1 MALQTTV
8 QTLNLSEDY
17 SLVEDFFNKNF
28 IANLWQEVISL
39 GKGEDF
45 IDQYGVFKGR
55 LISCQKFISPENVN
69 PLLESVLDQLRKFF
83 VVPIVFREI
92 VYSTLYLPWDI
103 HCDLVRTDSDHPF
116 YNVLIPLHDVNSR
129 TVIFNQKS
137 PGYNDFYKYKKEFSK
152 IKDCISED
160 FWNEYLSMCW
170 AEDREYLS
178 LKALLPE
185 QRAGQLIMF
194 KRDLWH
200 SSDNFHLKHN
210 GPKHFI
216 QIIVDKQ

>member
-1 MALQTTV
+1 MGLQTIT

-17 SLVEDFFNKNF
+17 VLIEDFFNKNF
-28 IANLWQEVISL
+28 VADLWQEVISL

-45 IDQYGVFKGR
+45 VDHHGVFKGK
-55 LISCQKFISPENVN
+55 LISCQRFVN
-69 PLLESVLDQLRKFF
+69 TNEIGPLLETALDQLRNFF
-83 VVPIVFREI
+83 AVPVSFKEI

-103 HCDLVRTDSDHPF
+103 HTDLVRTDSDNPF

-129 TVIFNQKS
+129 TVIFNQRS
-137 PGYNDFYKYKKEFSK
+137 PGYNDFYKYKEQFPK
-152 IKDCISED
+152 IEDCVSEE
-160 FWNEYLSMCW
+160 FWNDHLSMCW

-200 SSDNFHLKHN
+200 SSDNFHMN
-210 GPKHFI
+210 NTGPKHFI
-216 QIIVDKQ
+216 QIIVDKE